1 MFDLEYVQQHKG
13 LLFAVSVA
21 FALILINLVVLVG
34 VVRSRPERSA
44 TIQPTPIT
52 QTQPLVAPP
61 TSYPGVPRP
70 PEVAYEPVTPVTPPT
85 PRTQSFVPLF
95 FQPKDPR
102 TGQPI
107 GYTDPF
113 EFIENLIF
121 VAMAG
126 GFLVAFFMLLKGGY
140 LYMTSEGDE
149 AKMERAKKTI
159 MMALVGIGIIALSSA
174 ILSAAGILFGIN
186 FFDLS
191 GFAIPGPSNTYYP

>member
-1 MFDLEYVQQHKG
+1 MFDPEYVRQHKG

-21 FALILINLVVLVG
+21 FTLIFINFVVLAG
-34 VVRSRPERSA
+34 VARSRTGKSA
-44 TIQPTPIT
+44 AQPTPIT
-52 QTQPLVAPP
+52 QTQPLVVVP
-61 TSYPGVPRP
+61 TSYPGIPRP
-70 PEVAYEPVTPVTPPT
+70 PEVVYEPVTPVTRSA
-85 PRTQSFVPLF
+85 PRPQSLVPLF

-126 GFLVAFFMLLKGGY
+126 GLLVAFFMLLKGGY
-140 LYMTSEGDE
+140 FYMTSEGDE
-149 AKMERAKKTI
+149 AKMEKAKKTI

-174 ILSAAGILFGIN
+174 ILSAAGMLFGIN